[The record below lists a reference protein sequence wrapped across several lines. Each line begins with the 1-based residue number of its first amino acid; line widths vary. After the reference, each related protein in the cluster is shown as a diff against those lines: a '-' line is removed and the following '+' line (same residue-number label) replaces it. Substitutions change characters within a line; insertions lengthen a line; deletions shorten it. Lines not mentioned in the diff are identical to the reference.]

1 MQVQVP
7 PGLPVVV
14 ELRDDPSFGS
24 LVWFGL
30 AGVVTELLG
39 DRAYCAMPLS
49 TMDAHKLVRA
59 PRAAPLLDGY
69 RGTRPMDLAALEDLL
84 LRVGRLVDDLP
95 EVRSLVLDPIL
106 VAEQG
111 AYPTSVRAVLGPPPG
126 PRDTGPRR
134 LGA

>member
-24 LVWFGL
+24 LVSFGL

-39 DRAYCAMPLS
+39 DRAYCATPLS
-49 TMDAHKLVRA
+49 TMDAHTTVRA

-69 RGTRPMDLAALEDLL
+69 RGSRPMDLGALEDLL
-84 LRVGRLVDDLP
+84 LRVGQLADHVP
-95 EVRSLVLDPIL
+95 ELRSLALDPIL
-106 VAEQG
+106 VAERG
-111 AYPTSVRAVLGPPPG
+111 AYPTSMRAVLGPPPG
-126 PRDTGPRR
+126 PRDAGPRR
-134 LGA
+134 A